1 MEIYDVWGK
10 MDLDV
15 MRVFYKFC
23 EIVLVVVFFINFWII
38 VGVCEQFCKEIFSM
52 FIGCFKLKRYFFKN
66 SVKKL
71 GESSISSLLIKGL
84 IVIVKDKIV

>member
-1 MEIYDVWGK
+1 
-10 MDLDV
+10 
-15 MRVFYKFC
+15 
-23 EIVLVVVFFINFWII
+23 
-38 VGVCEQFCKEIFSM
+38 M

-84 IVIVKDKIV
+84 IVIVKDKIVWFWGWWIYLCYECYFCLFFDDFVGMLLKNK